1 MLALENEIFERTI
14 MRLEPALMHGVQQA
28 LEYATKLQSSSSLN
42 VGSFVKSKSSA
53 YGLIESMMSPSR
65 MLTSPSKVST
75 RRVESSAKI
84 GGNFLL

>member
-1 MLALENEIFERTI
+1 ML
-14 MRLEPALMHGVQQA
+14 GVQQA

-42 VGSFVKSKSSA
+42 VGSFVKSKTSTF
-53 YGLIESMMSPSR
+53 GLLESMMSPSR

-84 GGNFLL
+84 GGKLVANSGDGVFKPLL